1 MENGTKHSTTK
12 IVTDDKLKKYQRKKT
27 LKSWRLLDNEAEEG
41 DLLELDLEKT
51 KIMDSLPVHIGNS
64 ILMHSKL
71 HFLRFDSR
79 HSKCLKDFRFIKF
92 LRDYLRPGSY
102 KLCYADTG

>member
-1 MENGTKHSTTK
+1 MLGTIDFLAYGKFLENGTKHSTTK

-71 HFLRFDSR
+71 HFLRFDLFFQWFV
-79 HSKCLKDFRFIKF
+79 HYF
-92 LRDYLRPGSY
+92 
-102 KLCYADTG
+102 

>member
-1 MENGTKHSTTK
+1 MLGTIDFLAYGKFLENGTKHSTTK

-41 DLLELDLEKT
+41 DLLKLDLEKT

-71 HFLRFDSR
+71 HFLRFD
-79 HSKCLKDFRFIKF
+79 
-92 LRDYLRPGSY
+92 
-102 KLCYADTG
+102 

>member
-12 IVTDDKLKKYQRKKT
+12 IVTEDKLAKYQRKKT

-71 HFLRFDSR
+71 HFLRFDLFFFNDS
-79 HSKCLKDFRFIKF
+79 SLS
-92 LRDYLRPGSY
+92 LGS
-102 KLCYADTG
+102 